1 MTTVTG
7 ILSVLALAVAVAAY
21 AVAAFAY
28 RRRGPIGYIGEPGP
42 MGPKGDPGEPGPKGE
57 PGCPGTLRFDVEKL
71 TDDEVDRIAERVL
84 AETGEQVTDPEPEY
98 NRGGR
103 QHYAEND
110 LGVSVV
116 PGPEDADDPVNHPSH
131 YTDHSVFGIEAIE
144 VTRQLDFARGNA
156 VKYLWRA
163 GRKGGARQDVEKALW
178 YLADAKAHED
188 RVPGDE
194 PAATRPKVVDRQTA
208 NYLNRCLRKASSI
221 QSLDRAELAT
231 ISAVVQVATGA
242 VSLDYAIDML
252 EQRVRAGWFD

>member
-28 RRRGPIGYIGEPGP
+28 RRRGVPGSTGPAGAPGP
-42 MGPKGDPGEPGPKGE
+42 MGPKGDRGPQGEPGY
-57 PGCPGTLRFDVEKL
+57 PGTLRFDVEKL

-103 QHYAEND
+103 QHYADNEY
-110 LGVSVV
+110 GVSTV
-116 PGPEDADDPVNHPSH
+116 PGPENDPVNHPSH

-144 VTRQLDFARGNA
+144 VTRQLDFDRGNA

-208 NYLNRCLRKASSI
+208 KYLNRCMRKASSI